1 MGLYELLDT
10 DYGFIG
16 ACFAVLLL
24 WDAVELV
31 YRTTRSQK

>member
-16 ACFAVLLL
+16 ACFAVLIL
-24 WDAVELV
+24 WDAVELT
-31 YRTTRSQK
+31 YRATRGKK